1 MKKILMI
8 VLTIFMLV
16 GCDMVMN
23 NPTKRVE
30 NFLNKYQVLDE
41 EVLRQLD
48 TTLNNEEGLTNKQRE
63 DYKEVMKKQYKDL
76 TYTIKDEEVN
86 GNTATV
92 KVEIKVYDF
101 NKAMLDSDQYLI
113 ENPDIFND
121 EDGNLSNEL
130 FMNYKIEQMK
140 TTKDT
145 VKYTLE
151 FTLTKKD
158 DKWQLNNVDEIT
170 RQKIHGIYQY

>member
-1 MKKILMI
+1 MKKFLII

-48 TTLNNEEGLTNKQRE
+48 TTLNNEEDLTNKQRE

-86 GNTATV
+86 GNIATV

-101 NKAMLDSDQYLI
+101 NKAMLTADQYLI
-113 ENPDIFND
+113 ENPNIFND
-121 EDGNLSNEL
+121 ETGNVNNEL
-130 FMNYKIEQMK
+130 FMDYKIEQMK
-140 TTKDT
+140 NTKDT

-151 FTLTKKD
+151 FTLTKSN
-158 DKWQLNNVDEIT
+158 DKWQLNNVDEVT